1 MSRTLASLGV
11 IVVLTGICL
20 LFVSILLRH
29 FAGNRF
35 AIGPLRRLGWGL
47 SIVIALCAFPLA
59 LLELLLRH
67 WADRPL
73 WSLRR
78 RQPVFSKHQID
89 GQGSWALPA
98 QVAASRDSEFSI
110 THWNEMNSG
119 LNAMTEERWRRFAE
133 SPELY
138 RIGGEY
144 LGSEFSFQSGERTT
158 TGWPTSF
165 STEVFC
171 LGGSTTFC
179 IEVPDNRT
187 WPSVLQEN
195 ITEESRRSLR
205 VRNLG
210 ISGTPGLERINTFLW
225 TITPKFGDLAVFL
238 FGDNDSG
245 WKMYGAR
252 EGKVHSHLPFW
263 VRELLSASE
272 IFELAG
278 WLYGEISPRYLRRL
292 AVEMANTT
300 ITAAEQAHEFAR
312 AQGARVLFVLQ
323 PNIFTLRNPESWDRK
338 IMAGTAR
345 DLSVL
350 LEAAY
355 GRYREWIATC
365 DFAVD
370 ATNLFDNESP
380 SPYMGDWAHVNT
392 RGNQLIGEF
401 VFKELKS
408 RGWLSEDTSVQ

>member
-1 MSRTLASLGV
+1 MGL
-11 IVVLTGICL
+11 
-20 LFVSILLRH
+20 
-29 FAGNRF
+29 
-35 AIGPLRRLGWGL
+35 LRRLGWGL
-47 SIVIALCAFPLA
+47 SIVIALCALPIA

-78 RQPVFSKHQID
+78 RQPAFSKHQID

-98 QVAASRDSEFSI
+98 QVAASRDLEFSAI
-110 THWNEMNSG
+110 HWDEMNRG
-119 LNAMTEERWRRFAE
+119 LKLMNEERWRKFADG
-133 SPELY
+133 PELY

-144 LGSEFSFQSGERTT
+144 LGAEFSFQNGERTT
-158 TGWPTSF
+158 TGWPRTPSP
-165 STEVFC
+165 EVFC

-179 IEVPDNRT
+179 IEVPDKRT

-195 ITEESRRSLR
+195 LAMESRKNFR
-205 VRNLG
+205 VRNFG
-210 ISGTPGLERINTFLW
+210 ISGTPGLERINTFLS
-225 TITPKFGDLAVFL
+225 TITPKSGDLAVFL

-245 WKMYGAR
+245 WKLYGAR

-263 VRELLSASE
+263 VRELLNASE

-278 WLYGEISPRYLRRL
+278 WLYGEISPRHLRRR
-292 AVEMANTT
+292 AAEMADAT
-300 ITAAEQAHEFAR
+300 IAAAEQADIFAK

-323 PNIFTLRNPESWDRK
+323 PNIFTLKNPDNWDRK
-338 IMAGTAR
+338 IIAGTAR

-350 LEAAY
+350 VEAAY

-370 ATNLFDNESP
+370 ATNLFDNEAP

-401 VFKELKS
+401 VFNEFKS
-408 RGWLSEDTSVQ
+408 RGWLSETTSIQL

>member
-1 MSRTLASLGV
+1 VSRTFASLGV
-11 IVVLTGICL
+11 MVVLASTCL
-20 LFVSILLRH
+20 LVVSILLRR

-35 AIGPLRRLGWGL
+35 VIGPLRCLGWGF
-47 SIVIALCAFPLA
+47 SVVIGLCALPLA
-59 LLELLLRH
+59 LLELLLRR
-67 WADRPL
+67 WANRPL

-78 RQPVFSKHQID
+78 RQPIFSKHQID

-98 QVAASRDSEFSI
+98 QVAASRDSEFSV

-119 LNAMTEERWRRFAE
+119 LKIITKERWRKFAE
-133 SPELY
+133 GPELY
-138 RIGGEY
+138 RIRGEF

-158 TGWPTSF
+158 TGRQRVS
-165 STEVFC
+165 SAEVLC

-179 IEVPDNRT
+179 MEVPDKRT

-195 ITEESRRSLR
+195 IAVDSRRKLR

-252 EGKVHSHLPFW
+252 VERIHFYLPFL
-263 VRELLSASE
+263 VRELLRASE

-292 AVEMANTT
+292 AIEMANTT
-300 ITAAEQAHEFAR
+300 IAAAEQAHEFAK
-312 AQGARVLFVLQ
+312 AKGARVLFVLQ
-323 PNIFTLRNPESWDRK
+323 PNIFTLRNPDSWDRK

-401 VFKELKS
+401 VYKELKS
-408 RGWLSEDTSVQ
+408 RGWLSETTSV